1 MNYNFFIIGGDKRN
15 LFLAEKLSK
24 DGENVKIFGFDRIK
38 EEFFANN
45 NIKKITN
52 EKELLT
58 ELEERKTQAESNE
71 IERET
76 QAKSNEI
83 ERKTQ
88 AKCKELARETI
99 FDNNLETDKQN
110 KKIIIGP
117 IPYSTDGKTLYAP
130 FCNKKLDINLLKD
143 KKIIAG
149 KIPEKVADIKSIDIL
164 KNEYFTIRNTVPTAE
179 GAIAK
184 AIELTDINI
193 DKANIMVLGFGRV
206 GKTLCYKLKNLGANV
221 YAEARKERD
230 LAWIDVFGYNAIPL
244 EKINE
249 NICKMDM
256 IFNTI
261 PELILDKSKLI
272 LMNEKTLIIDLASK
286 PGGTDFESA
295 NKMGI
300 KAILYSGIPGKIA
313 SEYEAELIKEVIYKE
328 IKRKNKT

>member
-15 LFLAEKLSK
+15 LFLAKKLSK
-24 DGENVKIFGFDRIK
+24 DGENVKVFGFDRIND
-38 EEFFANN
+38 EFFANN

-52 EKELLT
+52 EKELLN
-58 ELEERKTQAESNE
+58 ELE
-71 IERET
+71 ERET
-76 QAKSNEI
+76 QAKSKEI
-83 ERKTQ
+83 ERKTE
-88 AKCKELARETI
+88 AEDKELPRETI
-99 FDNNLETDKQN
+99 FENNLKIDKQN
-110 KKIIIGP
+110 IKIIIGP

-149 KIPEKVADIKSIDIL
+149 KIPKEAADKESIDIL
-164 KNEYFTIRNTVPTAE
+164 ENEYFTIKNTVPTAE

-193 DKANIMVLGFGRV
+193 AKANIMVLGFGRV

>member
-38 EEFFANN
+38 DEFFANN

-58 ELEERKTQAESNE
+58 ELEKRE
-71 IERET
+71 I
-76 QAKSNEI
+76 QAKSKGLEKGTI
-83 ERKTQ
+83 DISEEKT
-88 AKCKELARETI
+88 
-99 FDNNLETDKQN
+99 FDNNLERDNQN

-149 KIPEKVADIKSIDIL
+149 KIPKEVADIESIDIL

-249 NICKMDM
+249 NICKIDI

-272 LMNEKTLIIDLASK
+272 LMNGKTLIIDLASK

>member
-38 EEFFANN
+38 DEFFANN

-58 ELEERKTQAESNE
+58 ELEKRE
-71 IERET
+71 I
-76 QAKSNEI
+76 QAKSKGLEKGTI
-83 ERKTQ
+83 DISEEKT
-88 AKCKELARETI
+88 
-99 FDNNLETDKQN
+99 FDNNLERDKQN

-149 KIPEKVADIKSIDIL
+149 KIPKEVANKESIDIL
-164 KNEYFTIRNTVPTAE
+164 KNEYFTIKNTVPTAE

-249 NICKMDM
+249 NICKMDI

>member
-15 LFLAEKLSK
+15 LFLAKKLSK

-38 EEFFANN
+38 DEFFANN

-58 ELEERKTQAESNE
+58 ELEEK
-71 IERET
+71 ET
-76 QAKSNEI
+76 
-83 ERKTQ
+83 
-88 AKCKELARETI
+88 LL
-99 FDNNLETDKQN
+99 DNNLEIDNQN

-149 KIPEKVADIKSIDIL
+149 KIPKEVADKESIDIL
-164 KNEYFTIRNTVPTAE
+164 KNEYFTIKNTVPTAE

-206 GKTLCYKLKNLGANV
+206 GNTLCYKLKNLGANV

-249 NICKMDM
+249 NICKMDI

-328 IKRKNKT
+328 KKRKNKT

>member
-15 LFLAEKLSK
+15 LFLAKKLSK
-24 DGENVKIFGFDRIK
+24 DGENVKIFGFDRIND
-38 EEFFANN
+38 EFFANN

-58 ELEERKTQAESNE
+58 ELEG
-71 IERET
+71 RET

-83 ERKTQ
+83 EKGTIDISEEKT
-88 AKCKELARETI
+88 
-99 FDNNLETDKQN
+99 FDNNLERDKQN

-130 FCNKKLDINLLKD
+130 FCNKKLDINLLKG

-149 KIPEKVADIKSIDIL
+149 KIPKEVADIESIDIL
-164 KNEYFTIRNTVPTAE
+164 KNEYFTIKNTVPTAE

>member
-15 LFLAEKLSK
+15 LFLAKKLSK
-24 DGENVKIFGFDRIK
+24 DGEKVKIFGFDRIND
-38 EEFFANN
+38 EFFANN

-58 ELEERKTQAESNE
+58 ELEET
-71 IERET
+71 
-76 QAKSNEI
+76 
-83 ERKTQ
+83 
-88 AKCKELARETI
+88 ETI
-99 FDNNLETDKQN
+99 FDNNLEIDKQN

-149 KIPEKVADIKSIDIL
+149 KIPKEVADIESIDIL

-249 NICKMDM
+249 NICKMDI

-328 IKRKNKT
+328 IKRKDKT

>member
-15 LFLAEKLSK
+15 LFLAKKLSK
-24 DGENVKIFGFDRIK
+24 NGENVKIFGFDRIND
-38 EEFFANN
+38 EFFANN

-58 ELEERKTQAESNE
+58 ELEER
-71 IERET
+71 
-76 QAKSNEI
+76 
-83 ERKTQ
+83 
-88 AKCKELARETI
+88 ETI
-99 FDNNLETDKQN
+99 FDNNLEIDKQN

-149 KIPEKVADIKSIDIL
+149 KIPEEVADIKSIDIL
-164 KNEYFTIRNTVPTAE
+164 KNEYFTIKNTVPTAE

-249 NICKMDM
+249 NICKMDI

>member
-15 LFLAEKLSK
+15 LFLAKKMSEN
-24 DGENVKIFGFDRIK
+24 GENVKIFGFDRIK
-38 EEFFANN
+38 DEFFANN

-58 ELEERKTQAESNE
+58 ELEKRE
-71 IERET
+71 I
-76 QAKSNEI
+76 QAKSKGLEKGTI
-83 ERKTQ
+83 DISEEKT
-88 AKCKELARETI
+88 
-99 FDNNLETDKQN
+99 FDNNLERDKQN

-149 KIPEKVADIKSIDIL
+149 KIPEEVADIKSIDIL
-164 KNEYFTIRNTVPTAE
+164 KNEYFTIKNTVPTAE

-206 GKTLCYKLKNLGANV
+206 GNTLCYKLKNLGANV

-249 NICKMDM
+249 NICKMDI

>member
-58 ELEERKTQAESNE
+58 ELEEGE
-71 IERET
+71 I
-76 QAKSNEI
+76 QAKSKGLEKGTI
-83 ERKTQ
+83 DISEEKT
-88 AKCKELARETI
+88 
-99 FDNNLETDKQN
+99 FDNNLERDKQN

-149 KIPEKVADIKSIDIL
+149 KIPKEVANKESIDIL
-164 KNEYFTIRNTVPTAE
+164 KNEYFTIKNTVPTAE

>member
-15 LFLAEKLSK
+15 LFLAKKLSK

-38 EEFFANN
+38 DEFFANN

-58 ELEERKTQAESNE
+58 ELEER
-71 IERET
+71 
-76 QAKSNEI
+76 
-83 ERKTQ
+83 
-88 AKCKELARETI
+88 ETI
-99 FDNNLETDKQN
+99 FDNNLEIDKQN

-130 FCNKKLDINLLKD
+130 FCNKKLDINLLKG

-149 KIPEKVADIKSIDIL
+149 KIPKEIADIESIDIL
-164 KNEYFTIRNTVPTAE
+164 KNEYFTIKNTVPTAE

-206 GKTLCYKLKNLGANV
+206 GKTLCYKLKKLGANV

-249 NICKMDM
+249 NICKMDI

-328 IKRKNKT
+328 IKRKDKT

>member
-15 LFLAEKLSK
+15 LFLAKKLSK

-38 EEFFANN
+38 DEFFANN

-58 ELEERKTQAESNE
+58 ELEKRE
-71 IERET
+71 I
-76 QAKSNEI
+76 QAKSKGLEKGTI
-83 ERKTQ
+83 DISEEKT
-88 AKCKELARETI
+88 
-99 FDNNLETDKQN
+99 FDNNLERDKQN

-149 KIPEKVADIKSIDIL
+149 KIPEEVADIKSIDIL

-206 GKTLCYKLKNLGANV
+206 GKILCYKLKNLGANV

-249 NICKMDM
+249 NICKMDI

>member
-15 LFLAEKLSK
+15 LFLAKKLSK

-38 EEFFANN
+38 DEFFANN

-58 ELEERKTQAESNE
+58 ELEERE
-71 IERET
+71 I
-76 QAKSNEI
+76 QAKSKGLEKGTI
-83 ERKTQ
+83 DISEEKT
-88 AKCKELARETI
+88 
-99 FDNNLETDKQN
+99 FDNNLEIDKQN

-117 IPYSTDGKTLYAP
+117 IPYSTDGETLYAP
-130 FCNKKLDINLLKD
+130 FCNKKLDINLLKN

-149 KIPEKVADIKSIDIL
+149 KIPKGVADIESIDIL
-164 KNEYFTIRNTVPTAE
+164 KNEYFTIKNTVPTAE

-249 NICKMDM
+249 NICKMDI

-261 PELILDKSKLI
+261 PELIFDKSKLI

-328 IKRKNKT
+328 IKRKDKT

>member
-15 LFLAEKLSK
+15 LFLAKKLSK
-24 DGENVKIFGFDRIK
+24 NGENVKIFGFDRIK
-38 EEFFANN
+38 DEFFANN

-58 ELEERKTQAESNE
+58 ELEKRE
-71 IERET
+71 I
-76 QAKSNEI
+76 QAKSKGLEKGTI
-83 ERKTQ
+83 DISEEKT
-88 AKCKELARETI
+88 
-99 FDNNLETDKQN
+99 FDNNLERDKQN

-149 KIPEKVADIKSIDIL
+149 KIPEEVADIKSIDIL
-164 KNEYFTIRNTVPTAE
+164 KNEYFTIKNTVPTAE

-249 NICKMDM
+249 NICKMDI

>member
-38 EEFFANN
+38 DEFFANN

-58 ELEERKTQAESNE
+58 ELEKRE
-71 IERET
+71 I
-76 QAKSNEI
+76 QAKSKGLEKGTI
-83 ERKTQ
+83 DISEEKT
-88 AKCKELARETI
+88 
-99 FDNNLETDKQN
+99 FDNNLERDKQN

-149 KIPEKVADIKSIDIL
+149 KIPEEVADIKSIDIL

>member
-38 EEFFANN
+38 DEFFANN

-58 ELEERKTQAESNE
+58 ELEKRE
-71 IERET
+71 I
-76 QAKSNEI
+76 QAKSKGLEKGTI
-83 ERKTQ
+83 DISEEKT
-88 AKCKELARETI
+88 
-99 FDNNLETDKQN
+99 FDNNLERDKQN

-149 KIPEKVADIKSIDIL
+149 KIPEEVADIKSIDIL

-249 NICKMDM
+249 NICKMDI

>member
-38 EEFFANN
+38 DEFFANN

-58 ELEERKTQAESNE
+58 ELEERE
-71 IERET
+71 I
-76 QAKSNEI
+76 QAKSKGLEKGTI
-83 ERKTQ
+83 DISEEKT
-88 AKCKELARETI
+88 
-99 FDNNLETDKQN
+99 FDNNLERDKQN

-149 KIPEKVADIKSIDIL
+149 KIPEEVADIKSIDIL

>member
-38 EEFFANN
+38 DEFFANN

-58 ELEERKTQAESNE
+58 ELEKRE
-71 IERET
+71 I
-76 QAKSNEI
+76 QAKSKGLEKGTI
-83 ERKTQ
+83 DISEEKT
-88 AKCKELARETI
+88 
-99 FDNNLETDKQN
+99 FDNNLERDKQN

-130 FCNKKLDINLLKD
+130 FCNKKLDINLLKG

-149 KIPEKVADIKSIDIL
+149 KIPKEIADIESIDIL
-164 KNEYFTIRNTVPTAE
+164 KNEYFTIKNTVPTAE

-249 NICKMDM
+249 NICKMDI

>member
-38 EEFFANN
+38 DEFFANN

-58 ELEERKTQAESNE
+58 ELEKRE
-71 IERET
+71 I
-76 QAKSNEI
+76 QAKSKGLEKGTI
-83 ERKTQ
+83 DISEEKT
-88 AKCKELARETI
+88 
-99 FDNNLETDKQN
+99 FDNNLERDNQN

-130 FCNKKLDINLLKD
+130 FCNKKLDINLLKN

-149 KIPEKVADIKSIDIL
+149 KIPEEVADIKSIDIL
-164 KNEYFTIRNTVPTAE
+164 KNEYFTIKNTVPTAE

-249 NICKMDM
+249 NICKMDI

>member
-15 LFLAEKLSK
+15 LFLAKKLSK
-24 DGENVKIFGFDRIK
+24 YGENVKVFGFDRIND
-38 EEFFANN
+38 EFFANN

-52 EKELLT
+52 EKELLN
-58 ELEERKTQAESNE
+58 ELE
-71 IERET
+71 ERET
-76 QAKSNEI
+76 QAKSKEI
-83 ERKTQ
+83 ERKTE
-88 AKCKELARETI
+88 AECKELPREKI
-99 FDNNLETDKQN
+99 LDNNLEIDKQN

-117 IPYSTDGKTLYAP
+117 VPYSTDGKTLYAP

-149 KIPEKVADIKSIDIL
+149 KIPKDAADKESIDIL

-249 NICKMDM
+249 NICKMDI

-300 KAILYSGIPGKIA
+300 KAI
-313 SEYEAELIKEVIYKE
+313 
-328 IKRKNKT
+328 

>member
-38 EEFFANN
+38 DEFFANN

-58 ELEERKTQAESNE
+58 ELEKRE
-71 IERET
+71 I
-76 QAKSNEI
+76 QAKSKGLEKGTI
-83 ERKTQ
+83 DISEEKT
-88 AKCKELARETI
+88 
-99 FDNNLETDKQN
+99 FDNNLERDKQN

-149 KIPEKVADIKSIDIL
+149 KIPEEVADIKSIDIL
-164 KNEYFTIRNTVPTAE
+164 KNEYFTIKNTVPTAE

-249 NICKMDM
+249 NICKMDI

>member
-38 EEFFANN
+38 DEFFANN

-99 FDNNLETDKQN
+99 FDNNLERDKQN

-164 KNEYFTIRNTVPTAE
+164 KNEYFTIKNTVPTAE
-179 GAIAK
+179 GAISK

-221 YAEARKERD
+221 YAEAR
-230 LAWIDVFGYNAIPL
+230 F
-244 EKINE
+244 
-249 NICKMDM
+249 
-256 IFNTI
+256 FN
-261 PELILDKSKLI
+261 
-272 LMNEKTLIIDLASK
+272 
-286 PGGTDFESA
+286 
-295 NKMGI
+295 
-300 KAILYSGIPGKIA
+300 
-313 SEYEAELIKEVIYKE
+313 
-328 IKRKNKT
+328 

>member
-15 LFLAEKLSK
+15 LFLAKKLSEN
-24 DGENVKIFGFDRIK
+24 GENVKIFGFDRIND
-38 EEFFANN
+38 EFFANN

-58 ELEERKTQAESNE
+58 ELEET
-71 IERET
+71 
-76 QAKSNEI
+76 
-83 ERKTQ
+83 
-88 AKCKELARETI
+88 ETI
-99 FDNNLETDKQN
+99 FDNNLEIDKQN

-117 IPYSTDGKTLYAP
+117 IPYSTDGKTLYAQ

-149 KIPEKVADIKSIDIL
+149 KIPKEVANKESIDIL
-164 KNEYFTIRNTVPTAE
+164 KNEYFTIKNTVPTAE

-249 NICKMDM
+249 NICKMDI

>member
-15 LFLAEKLSK
+15 LFLAKKLSK
-24 DGENVKIFGFDRIK
+24 NGENVKIFGFDRIK
-38 EEFFANN
+38 DEFFANN

-58 ELEERKTQAESNE
+58 ELEKRE
-71 IERET
+71 I
-76 QAKSNEI
+76 QAKSKGLEKGTI
-83 ERKTQ
+83 DISEEKT
-88 AKCKELARETI
+88 
-99 FDNNLETDKQN
+99 FDNNLERDKQN

-149 KIPEKVADIKSIDIL
+149 KIPEEVADIKSIDIL

-206 GKTLCYKLKNLGANV
+206 GKTLCYKLKKLGANV

-249 NICKMDM
+249 NICKMDI

>member
-15 LFLAEKLSK
+15 LFLAKKLSK
-24 DGENVKIFGFDRIK
+24 DGEKVKIFGFDRIND
-38 EEFFANN
+38 EFFANN

-58 ELEERKTQAESNE
+58 ELEET
-71 IERET
+71 
-76 QAKSNEI
+76 
-83 ERKTQ
+83 
-88 AKCKELARETI
+88 ETI
-99 FDNNLETDKQN
+99 FDNNLEIDKQN

-149 KIPEKVADIKSIDIL
+149 KIPKEVADIESIDIL

-249 NICKMDM
+249 NICKMDI

>member
-15 LFLAEKLSK
+15 LFLAKKLSEN
-24 DGENVKIFGFDRIK
+24 GENVKIFGFDRIND
-38 EEFFANN
+38 EFFANN

-58 ELEERKTQAESNE
+58 ELEET
-71 IERET
+71 
-76 QAKSNEI
+76 
-83 ERKTQ
+83 
-88 AKCKELARETI
+88 ETI
-99 FDNNLETDKQN
+99 FDNNLEIDKQN

-149 KIPEKVADIKSIDIL
+149 KIPKEVANKESIDIL
-164 KNEYFTIRNTVPTAE
+164 KNEYFTIKNTVPTAE

-249 NICKMDM
+249 NICKMDI

>member
-15 LFLAEKLSK
+15 LFLAKKLSK
-24 DGENVKIFGFDRIK
+24 NGENVKIFGFDRIK
-38 EEFFANN
+38 DEFFANN

-58 ELEERKTQAESNE
+58 ELEKRE
-71 IERET
+71 I
-76 QAKSNEI
+76 QAKSKGLEKGTI
-83 ERKTQ
+83 DISEEKT
-88 AKCKELARETI
+88 
-99 FDNNLETDKQN
+99 FDNNLERDKQN

-149 KIPEKVADIKSIDIL
+149 KIPEEVADIKSIDIL
-164 KNEYFTIRNTVPTAE
+164 KNEYFTIKNTVPTAE

-206 GKTLCYKLKNLGANV
+206 GNTLCYKLKNLGANV

-249 NICKMDM
+249 NICKMDI

>member
-38 EEFFANN
+38 DEFFANN

-58 ELEERKTQAESNE
+58 ELEEK
-71 IERET
+71 ET
-76 QAKSNEI
+76 
-83 ERKTQ
+83 
-88 AKCKELARETI
+88 LL
-99 FDNNLETDKQN
+99 DNNLEIDNQN

-149 KIPEKVADIKSIDIL
+149 KIPEEVADIKSIDIL

>member
-15 LFLAEKLSK
+15 LFLAKKLSK
-24 DGENVKIFGFDRIK
+24 DGENVKVFGFDRIND
-38 EEFFANN
+38 EFFANN

-52 EKELLT
+52 EKELLN
-58 ELEERKTQAESNE
+58 ELE
-71 IERET
+71 ERET
-76 QAKSNEI
+76 QAKSKEI
-83 ERKTQ
+83 ERKTE
-88 AKCKELARETI
+88 AECKELPREKI
-99 FDNNLETDKQN
+99 LDNNLEIDKQN
-110 KKIIIGP
+110 IKIIIGP

-130 FCNKKLDINLLKD
+130 FCNKKLDIDLLKD

-149 KIPEKVADIKSIDIL
+149 KIPKEAADKESIDIL
-164 KNEYFTIRNTVPTAE
+164 ENEYFTIKNTVPTAE

-184 AIELTDINI
+184 AIELTEINI
-193 DKANIMVLGFGRV
+193 DKSNIMVLGFGRV

-249 NICKMDM
+249 NICKMDI

-286 PGGTDFESA
+286 PGGVDFESA

>member
-15 LFLAEKLSK
+15 LFLAKKLSK
-24 DGENVKIFGFDRIK
+24 DGENVKVFGFDRIND
-38 EEFFANN
+38 EFFANN

-52 EKELLT
+52 EKELLN
-58 ELEERKTQAESNE
+58 ELEER
-71 IERET
+71 ET
-76 QAKSNEI
+76 HAKSKKI
-83 ERKTQ
+83 ERKTE
-88 AKCKELARETI
+88 AECKELPRETI
-99 FDNNLETDKQN
+99 FENNLKIDKQN
-110 KKIIIGP
+110 KKLIIGP

-130 FCNKKLDINLLKD
+130 FCNKKLDIDLLKD

-149 KIPEKVADIKSIDIL
+149 KIPKEAADKESIDIL
-164 KNEYFTIRNTVPTAE
+164 ENEYFTIKNTVPTAE

-184 AIELTDINI
+184 AIELTEINI
-193 DKANIMVLGFGRV
+193 DKSNIMVLGFGRV

-249 NICKMDM
+249 NICKMDI

-286 PGGTDFESA
+286 PGGVDFESA

>member
-15 LFLAEKLSK
+15 LFLAKKLSK
-24 DGENVKIFGFDRIK
+24 NGENVKIFGFDRIND
-38 EEFFANN
+38 EFFANN

-58 ELEERKTQAESNE
+58 ELEER
-71 IERET
+71 
-76 QAKSNEI
+76 
-83 ERKTQ
+83 
-88 AKCKELARETI
+88 ETI
-99 FDNNLETDKQN
+99 FDNNLEIDKQN

-130 FCNKKLDINLLKD
+130 FCNKKLDINLLKN

-149 KIPEKVADIKSIDIL
+149 KIPKEVANKESIDIL
-164 KNEYFTIRNTVPTAE
+164 KNEYFTIKNTVPTAE

-249 NICKMDM
+249 NICKMDI

>member
-15 LFLAEKLSK
+15 LFLAKKLSK
-24 DGENVKIFGFDRIK
+24 DGENVKIFGFDRIND
-38 EEFFANN
+38 EFFANN

-58 ELEERKTQAESNE
+58 ELEER
-71 IERET
+71 
-76 QAKSNEI
+76 
-83 ERKTQ
+83 
-88 AKCKELARETI
+88 ETI
-99 FDNNLETDKQN
+99 FDNNLEIDKQN

-130 FCNKKLDINLLKD
+130 FCNKKLDINLLKG

-149 KIPEKVADIKSIDIL
+149 KIPKEIADIESIDIL
-164 KNEYFTIRNTVPTAE
+164 KNEYFTIKNTVPTAE

-206 GKTLCYKLKNLGANV
+206 GKTLCYKLKKLGANV

-249 NICKMDM
+249 NICKMDI

-313 SEYEAELIKEVIYKE
+313 SEYEAELIKEVINKE

>member
-15 LFLAEKLSK
+15 LFLAKKLSK
-24 DGENVKIFGFDRIK
+24 DGENVKVFGFDRIND
-38 EEFFANN
+38 EFFANN

-52 EKELLT
+52 EKELLN
-58 ELEERKTQAESNE
+58 ELE
-71 IERET
+71 ERET
-76 QAKSNEI
+76 QAKSKEI
-83 ERKTQ
+83 ERKTE
-88 AKCKELARETI
+88 AECKELPRETI
-99 FDNNLETDKQN
+99 FENNLKIDKQN
-110 KKIIIGP
+110 KKLIIGP

-130 FCNKKLDINLLKD
+130 FCNKKLDIDLLKD

-149 KIPEKVADIKSIDIL
+149 KIPKEAADKESIDIL
-164 KNEYFTIRNTVPTAE
+164 ENEYFTIKNTVPTAE

-184 AIELTDINI
+184 AIELTEINI
-193 DKANIMVLGFGRV
+193 DKSNIMVLGFGRV

-249 NICKMDM
+249 NICKMDI

-286 PGGTDFESA
+286 PGGVDFESA

>member
-15 LFLAEKLSK
+15 LFLAKKLSK
-24 DGENVKIFGFDRIK
+24 DGENVKVFGFDRIND
-38 EEFFANN
+38 EFFANN

-52 EKELLT
+52 EKELLN
-58 ELEERKTQAESNE
+58 ELE
-71 IERET
+71 ERET
-76 QAKSNEI
+76 QAKSKEI
-83 ERKTQ
+83 ERKTE
-88 AKCKELARETI
+88 AECKELPREKI
-99 FDNNLETDKQN
+99 LDNNLEIDKQN
-110 KKIIIGP
+110 IKIIIGP

-130 FCNKKLDINLLKD
+130 FCNKKLDIDLLKD

-149 KIPEKVADIKSIDIL
+149 KIPKEAADKESIDIL
-164 KNEYFTIRNTVPTAE
+164 ENEYFTIKNTVPTAE

-184 AIELTDINI
+184 AIELTEINI
-193 DKANIMVLGFGRV
+193 DKSNIMVLGFGRV

-221 YAEARKERD
+221 YAEERKERD
-230 LAWIDVFGYNAIPL
+230 LAWIDIFGYNAIPL

-249 NICKMDM
+249 NICKMDI

-286 PGGTDFESA
+286 PGGVDFESA

>member
-15 LFLAEKLSK
+15 LFLAKKLSK
-24 DGENVKIFGFDRIK
+24 DGENVKVFGFDRIND
-38 EEFFANN
+38 EFFANN

-52 EKELLT
+52 EKELLN
-58 ELEERKTQAESNE
+58 ELEER
-71 IERET
+71 ET
-76 QAKSNEI
+76 HAKSKEI
-83 ERKTQ
+83 ERKTE
-88 AKCKELARETI
+88 AECKELPRETI
-99 FDNNLETDKQN
+99 FENNLKIDKQN
-110 KKIIIGP
+110 IKIIIGP

-130 FCNKKLDINLLKD
+130 FCNKKLDIDLLKD

-149 KIPEKVADIKSIDIL
+149 KIPKEAADKESIDIL
-164 KNEYFTIRNTVPTAE
+164 ENEYFTIKNTVPTAE

-184 AIELTDINI
+184 AIELTEINI
-193 DKANIMVLGFGRV
+193 DKSNIMVLGFGRV

-249 NICKMDM
+249 NICKMDI

-286 PGGTDFESA
+286 PGGVDFESA

>member
-15 LFLAEKLSK
+15 LFLAKKLSK
-24 DGENVKIFGFDRIK
+24 DGENVKIFGFDRIND
-38 EEFFANN
+38 EFFANN

-58 ELEERKTQAESNE
+58 ELEER
-71 IERET
+71 
-76 QAKSNEI
+76 
-83 ERKTQ
+83 
-88 AKCKELARETI
+88 ETI
-99 FDNNLETDKQN
+99 FDNNLEIDKQN

-130 FCNKKLDINLLKD
+130 FCNKKLDINLLKG

-149 KIPEKVADIKSIDIL
+149 KIPEEVADIKSIDIL

-249 NICKMDM
+249 NICKMDI

-328 IKRKNKT
+328 IKRKDKT

>member
-24 DGENVKIFGFDRIK
+24 DGENVKIFGFDRIND
-38 EEFFANN
+38 EFFANN

-58 ELEERKTQAESNE
+58 ELEEGE
-71 IERET
+71 I
-76 QAKSNEI
+76 QAKSKGLEKGTI
-83 ERKTQ
+83 DISEEKT
-88 AKCKELARETI
+88 
-99 FDNNLETDKQN
+99 FDNNLERDKQN

-149 KIPEKVADIKSIDIL
+149 KIPEEVADIKSIDIL

-249 NICKMDM
+249 NICKMDI